1 VNIKKWA
8 MGAGLALALGSG
20 AASAAVTFYT
30 PITAFEDDDLD
41 WITDAQGNLK
51 TTGTLDIGDRLVSVV
66 EFGRTFGVPSGGPAN
81 IGPEELTGIAE
92 IQVLSKVATGVPGQ
106 FFYTFG
112 AVAGG
117 GLLGGLT
124 GGTGEMVA
132 LYLDAS
138 PDLDVIN
145 GNCGNLASCLADA
158 SDGNLWAVAG
168 ITGADPDAVWQATS
182 FDDITL
188 IGAASATEK
197 VGTFNFGLEIMLNN
211 TGRILTEINCGLSN
225 CVGPGGDNKIGI
237 TGSGDFLGGQGLAAN
252 GSDAHARSDADF
264 QIGVVPEP
272 GALALL
278 GIALVGAA
286 SVARRRKA

>member
-1 VNIKKWA
+1 MNIKKWA
-8 MGAGLALALGSG
+8 TGAGLALALVSG

-41 WITDAQGNLK
+41 WILDAQGNIK
-51 TTGTLDIGDRLVSVV
+51 NSGTLDVGDRLVSVV

-81 IGPEELTGIAE
+81 IGPEELTGIAD
-92 IQVLSKVATGVPGQ
+92 ITVLSKVATGFPGQ
-106 FFYTFG
+106 FVYTFG
-112 AVAGG
+112 ATAGG
-117 GLLGGLT
+117 LVSGLT
-124 GGTGEMVA
+124 GDTGEMVA
-132 LYLDAS
+132 LWLDAT

-158 SDGNLWAVAG
+158 SDGTLWAVAG
-168 ITGADPDAVWQATS
+168 ITGNDPDALWLAQS

-188 IGAASATEK
+188 IGSASATEK
-197 VGTFNFGLEIMLNN
+197 VGTFNFGLEIMYNG
-211 TGRILTEINCGLSN
+211 TGRILTEVNCGLSN

-237 TGSGDFLGGQGLAAN
+237 TGSGDFLGGQGLATN

-286 SVARRRKA
+286 SVTRRRKA